1 MKFKDSG
8 EGKIECIYSDNIR
21 EIKKMRNKVSV
32 IFVNHKLGLLFIGF
46 KFGTILIY
54 DLENTTIT
62 NGYISQLEV
71 QDCAIEVLSHGRL
84 LVSKDKNN
92 NIFMYDISLARPNI
106 FMGNKEQVISLH
118 LPNDVRTQWSIS

>member
-1 MKFKDSG
+1 
-8 EGKIECIYSDNIR
+8 
-21 EIKKMRNKVSV
+21 MRNKVSV

-46 KFGTILIY
+46 KFGTILIF

-92 NIFMYDISLARPNI
+92 NIFMYDISLARPNHL
-106 FMGNKEQVISLH
+106 MGHPNEIIALR
-118 LPNDVRTQWSIS
+118 LPDDVRTQWSIS